1 MLLYSVYTGQTMGST
16 LLKHQRRGSPKE
28 IYNSLHACNGI
39 PCPKHYYANTE
50 FETIFM
56 SRLVMHCVTRDRWI
70 CAIHRLRC
78 AIDGSIDCA
87 PIERSRNHLS
97 IAHYCACAI
106 DGWNML
112 HVLWCETVLQLL
124 RHYLKPVASFTTIA
138 SC

>member
-1 MLLYSVYTGQTMGST
+1 MKTRLRSMMVQARLEGLLLLSVERKT
-16 LLKHQRRGSPKE
+16 LLTLRKNRFICTFILSP
-28 IYNSLHACNGI
+28 
-39 PCPKHYYANTE
+39 
-50 FETIFM
+50 
-56 SRLVMHCVTRDRWI
+56 VMFVI
-70 CAIHRLRC
+70 VVLLR
-78 AIDGSIDCA
+78 AIDGFVRSIDCA
-87 PIERSRNHLS
+87 APSMDSLIAHLSIDRAIIDRSRNHLS

>member
-1 MLLYSVYTGQTMGST
+1 MKTRLRSMMVQARLEGLLLLSVERKT
-16 LLKHQRRGSPKE
+16 LLTLRKNRFICTFILSP
-28 IYNSLHACNGI
+28 
-39 PCPKHYYANTE
+39 
-50 FETIFM
+50 
-56 SRLVMHCVTRDRWI
+56 VMFVI
-70 CAIHRLRC
+70 VVLLR
-78 AIDGSIDCA
+78 AIDGFVRSIDCA
-87 PIERSRNHLS
+87 APSMDPLIAHLSIDRAIIDRSRNHLS